1 MFLLRAVVDVQPF
14 SLDLD
19 CLGARTGLG
28 ALGAARRSKNLS
40 A

>member
-1 MFLLRAVVDVQPF
+1 MLLLRAVVDVQPF
-14 SLDLD
+14 SQDCD

-28 ALGAARRSKNLS
+28 ALSAAHRRKNLS